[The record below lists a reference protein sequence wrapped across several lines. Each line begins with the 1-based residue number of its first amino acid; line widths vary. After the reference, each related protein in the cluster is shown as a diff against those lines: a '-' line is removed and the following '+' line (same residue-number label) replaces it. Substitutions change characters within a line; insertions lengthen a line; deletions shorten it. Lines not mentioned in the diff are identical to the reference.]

1 MFIVSVFFWAH
12 YFDYRAW
19 YLLLCAYYFMIL
31 ALVLK
36 NDPVVLTHDVERPRK
51 APPSPAKIRF

>member
-1 MFIVSVFFWAH
+1 
-12 YFDYRAW
+12 
-19 YLLLCAYYFMIL
+19 MIL